1 MKQWWKI
8 LTIVVGVTA
17 PALAQQPARMLSL
30 PEATSLAL
38 ERNPDLATIEQRLV
52 AARAALRQAEASF
65 YPHLRVGETYAASDN
80 PVQAF
85 MMTLNQRR
93 LSLSPTTDFNDPPTT
108 DNFNTRLF
116 ATYSLYDGGSTLAD
130 RQAARRGTEVAA
142 YSLEAA
148 RNDLVFQVSHS
159 FHTIGKARQLI
170 RTAEA
175 AATSMEAN
183 VRVARGRFEEGNAL
197 KTDVLDAEVRLA
209 EVRVDLLHARNSLA
223 ISEAIFRNVLGVRE
237 DEPITAA
244 DMYDPAAASPDGLP
258 SNDGA
263 DPREAPLG
271 ENHEIP
277 DNQKALGISAH
288 PEFLAAERAVAVAEH
303 RLRSAKGGYLPRV
316 NGFGGY
322 DLDSD
327 DLDRFSDSFVAG
339 VSVEIDVFD
348 GFLTSGQVAAARA
361 DLAGAREKL
370 RRTELAIRLEAKQ
383 AELSL
388 AEAQA
393 RLRTTARA
401 VEQAA
406 ESLQITK
413 ERYAN
418 GLALLAQLL
427 DAETA
432 LTASRQRRATAAAD
446 LQIARAALNR
456 ALGRGWEE

>member
-1 MKQWWKI
+1 MKHWWKI
-8 LTIVVGVTA
+8 LTIVMWVTA
-17 PALAQQPARMLSL
+17 PALAQQPARVLSL
-30 PEATSLAL
+30 SEATSLAL

-93 LSLSPTTDFNDPPTT
+93 LSLGPTTDFNDPPTT
-108 DNFNTRLF
+108 DNFNTRLS

-148 RNDLVFQVSHS
+148 RNDLVFQTSHS

-175 AATSMEAN
+175 GVASMEAN
-183 VRVARGRFEEGNAL
+183 VRVAKGRFEEGNAL

-209 EVRVDLLHARNSLA
+209 EVREDLLRTRNSLA
-223 ISEAIFRNVLGVRE
+223 ISEAIFRNVLGVGE
-237 DEPITAA
+237 DEPVTAA
-244 DMYDPAAASPDGLP
+244 DMESPGATFLDGLP
-258 SNDGA
+258 SNGDA
-263 DPREAPLG
+263 DPRGAHLG
-271 ENHEIP
+271 ENQEIQ
-277 DNQKALGISAH
+277 DSQKALDISKH
-288 PEFLAAERAVAVAEH
+288 PELLAAERAVAVAEH
-303 RLRSAKGGYLPRV
+303 RLRSAKGGYLPHV
-316 NGFGGY
+316 NGFAGY

-339 VSVEIDVFD
+339 VSVELDVFD
-348 GFLTSGQVAAARA
+348 GFLTRGQVAAACA
-361 DLAGAREKL
+361 DLAAAREKL
-370 RRTELAIRLEAKQ
+370 RRAELAIRLDAKQ
-383 AELSL
+383 AELRL

-446 LQIARAALNR
+446 LLIARAALNR
-456 ALGRGWEE
+456 ALGRGWDE